1 MARRRRAIEDELTQ
15 EVTLGGATQD
25 AAMEPDEFARF
36 QDLTRKLM
44 GVPKAELDEKRRAEK
59 D

>member
-1 MARRRRAIEDELTQ
+1 
-15 EVTLGGATQD
+15 
-25 AAMEPDEFARF
+25 MEPDEFARF